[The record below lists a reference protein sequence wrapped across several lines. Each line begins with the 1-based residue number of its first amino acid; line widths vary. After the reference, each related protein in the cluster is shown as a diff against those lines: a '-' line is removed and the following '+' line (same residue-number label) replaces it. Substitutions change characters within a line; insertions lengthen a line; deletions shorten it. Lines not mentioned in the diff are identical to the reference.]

1 MNRRFSAKGAEA
13 LFGAAFTYA
22 FTGVLVREVSSM
34 WGDKAQVAV
43 RWTLVFIL
51 LIIYGLF
58 KNTEDKFPKEKLIHG
73 VGLGISFTLVVL
85 FFTAAI
91 GKTTLANTL
100 FTFYATN
107 LIASF
112 LFGTFILKENVSQT
126 KLIAIALAI
135 AGLSLYSKALVTGNL
150 GIIFG
155 VLAGVCAGVSNVQQ
169 KLLGSVNR
177 DLVMR
182 LQYGVGS
189 AFSIL
194 VLFASRDEILRTFS
208 WKDTILT
215 AVFAL
220 VLILGSH
227 LLLYGYKHF
236 DVNVGTVIMSTE
248 LVFGAVLGLILFGEV
263 PATHELLGGILIFA
277 GSVVGSLN
285 LGKGGNNKSQAAFAE
300 PD

>member
-1 MNRRFSAKGAEA
+1 
-13 LFGAAFTYA
+13 
-22 FTGVLVREVSSM
+22 M